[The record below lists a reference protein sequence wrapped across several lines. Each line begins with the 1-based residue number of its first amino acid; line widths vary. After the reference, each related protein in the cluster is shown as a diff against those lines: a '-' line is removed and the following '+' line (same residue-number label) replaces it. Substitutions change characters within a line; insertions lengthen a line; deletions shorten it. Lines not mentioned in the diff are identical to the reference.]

1 MLGNKDGEWKVLET
15 IQQCV
20 EPQSY
25 RWNPGWLST
34 SVWGPVVVPLMNEG
48 CQESTENS
56 DTSKAVAEIL
66 TAIKVGKKK

>member
-1 MLGNKDGEWKVLET
+1 M
-15 IQQCV
+15 
-20 EPQSY
+20 
-25 RWNPGWLST
+25 WNPRVTGGIPGWLST